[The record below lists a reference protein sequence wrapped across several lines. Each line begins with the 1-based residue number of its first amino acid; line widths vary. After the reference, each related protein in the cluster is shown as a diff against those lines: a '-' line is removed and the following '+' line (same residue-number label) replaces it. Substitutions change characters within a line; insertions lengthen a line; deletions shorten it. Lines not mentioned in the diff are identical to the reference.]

1 MEDKRMTDMVPV
13 YDVRGELLNVIRLP
27 EKIMPIPAKRGG
39 FGTSGIYYKG
49 CGVVYRNH
57 LGNEISQKEKDG
69 LKIIGNTGIVYEK
82 YLHCYQRL
90 VGKFG
95 IFMFR
100 HQPVFSDYEGGCGKK
115 EQRLIENQDLFRRS
129 AIEEIVDVIPTGI
142 PQHNIYGYRLK
153 NVKGGIEDTVAL
165 IQYVLENNWN
175 TAWDKNL
182 WGDIMAYGY
191 IRDVAD
197 WFISEKINHKLG
209 TVYALLNSL
218 YRADLLLYSQVL
230 LKSFG
235 VYSFEK
241 NKILYYSALMVRKYC
256 REQMEKEGLE
266 IEEWN
271 EKLYKVLFMLLISG
285 KACCHLEEDEKWS
298 WVREYYAEMYSG
310 KNGK

>member
-1 MEDKRMTDMVPV
+1 MLFR
-13 YDVRGELLNVIRLP
+13 
-27 EKIMPIPAKRGG
+27 
-39 FGTSGIYYKG
+39 S
-49 CGVVYRNH
+49 
-57 LGNEISQKEKDG
+57 
-69 LKIIGNTGIVYEK
+69 
-82 YLHCYQRL
+82 HCYQRL

-142 PQHNIYGYRLK
+142 PQHKIYGYRLK
-153 NVKGGIEDTVAL
+153 NIKGGIEDTVAL

-256 REQMEKEGLE
+256 REQMEKEELE

-310 KNGK
+310 KNEK